1 MHQVITSP
9 LALTVAR
16 AQFGFT
22 VAFHIIFPAFSIGL
36 AAYLAVT
43 NAAWVFTRKQVYLD
57 IFKYWVKIFAV
68 VFSIGVVSGLVMEY
82 QIAFAWSGFTG
93 SVGPVLGPLF
103 AYEVVSAFF
112 LEAGFLGIMLFGRK
126 RVGEKLH
133 LLATCMVSLG
143 TTISMGWILTAN
155 SWMQSPTGFT
165 IGKDGRFIPHNWF
178 DVVFNPTSPYEWSHM
193 GLAAYISTAMVV
205 SAVASFHLLRNSQ
218 NPVTRKMF
226 SMAMWMLVIVLPCQA
241 FIGDSAGREVWQTQP
256 IKLAAMEGDFNT
268 NAGQALHLFGW
279 PVRETDGKGRLLWDL
294 KIPHLGSYIVTHNG
308 KGVIEGL
315 NSYPQRDWP
324 VLWTTFWG
332 FRIMVGLWTLMLA
345 YSLYGLY
352 SRYRRDFYTRKYLHW
367 AGMALGPAGF
377 ATIIAGW
384 ITTETGRQPWLV
396 YGVLRTSQ
404 AVAPLTVG
412 QVVWSLAVIVI
423 IYFAVFGT
431 GIVYILRMMG
441 REPQVGEP
449 EPRNDK
455 PLRAA
460 GRHKLHQP
468 EQRPDP
474 QPAE

>member
-43 NAAWVFTRKQVYLD
+43 NGAWVFTKNTVYLD

-68 VFSIGVVSGLVMEY
+68 VFTIGVVSGLVMEY

-103 AYEVVSAFF
+103 AYEVISAFF

-126 RVGEKLH
+126 RVGETLH
-133 LLATCMVSLG
+133 LAASCMVSLG
-143 TTISMGWILTAN
+143 TSISMGWILTAN

-165 IGKDGRFIPHNWF
+165 VGKGGRLIPNNWF
-178 DVVFNPTSPYEWSHM
+178 DIVFNPTSPYEWLHM

-205 SAVASFHLLRNSQ
+205 SAVASFHLLHNTQ

-226 SMAMWMLVIVLPCQA
+226 SMAIWMLVIVLPIQA
-241 FIGDSAGREVWQTQP
+241 LIGDAAGREVWETQP
-256 IKLAAMEGDFNT
+256 LKLAAMEGDFT
-268 NAGQALHLFGW
+268 THAGQPLHLFGW
-279 PVRETDGKGRLLWDL
+279 PDRKAGKLLYDV
-294 KIPHLGSYIVTHNG
+294 KVPKLGSLIVTHSLNG
-308 KGVIEGL
+308 AIEGL
-315 NSYPQRDWP
+315 KSYPKRDWP
-324 VLWTTFWG
+324 VLITTFWG
-332 FRIMVGLWTLMLA
+332 FRVMVGLWALMFA
-345 YSLYGLY
+345 YSLY
-352 SRYRRDFYTRKYLHW
+352 SVFCRFRKRFYTDRPLHW
-367 AGMALGPAGF
+367 AGVLLGPAGF

-384 ITTETGRQPWLV
+384 IVTETGRQPWLV

-404 AVAPLTVG
+404 AVAPLTLG
-412 QVVWSLAVIVI
+412 QVVWSLSVIVV

-431 GIVYILRMMG
+431 GIVYTLRLMAK
-441 REPQVGEP
+441 EPQIGEP
-449 EPRNDK
+449 EPKDEK
-455 PLRAA
+455 PLRVE
-460 GRHKLHQP
+460 GRYKLHQP
-468 EQRPDP
+468 ERRPNP